1 MQILWMDSRG
11 LRHRGHRG
19 VIVIWCSGSALSKHD
34 AQVVG
39 GDRVLRIDDFVIN
52 KSDSQYTIEHGA
64 GLADYDTVRARQRIA
79 ARQAFFAVDLSV
91 HAARCTASNGL

>member
-1 MQILWMDSRG
+1 M
-11 LRHRGHRG
+11 
-19 VIVIWCSGSALSKHD
+19 
-34 AQVVG
+34 
-39 GDRVLRIDDFVIN
+39 RIDDFVIN

-91 HAARCTASNGL
+91 HAAQCAASNGL